1 MGDDEIGVVNVNV
14 QAQAS
19 EEEACEAAD
28 HKQANEAERINHGRV
43 PRDRAFVEG
52 RSPIKNVYRRGNRH
66 QVAEE
71 RKSEGG
77 GGGLTGTKPV
87 VRPDQGAANTDG
99 DARAGA
105 QGLSDEAVRR

>member
-28 HKQANEAERINHGRV
+28 HKQANEAERINHGRI
-43 PRDRAFVEG
+43 PRDRAFVEC
-52 RSPIKNVYRRGNRH
+52 RSPIKNFYRRGNRH

-77 GGGLTGTKPV
+77 V
-87 VRPDQGAANTDG
+87 G
-99 DARAGA
+99 DRKSTR
-105 QGLSDEAVRR
+105 LNSSHRCISYAVFCL